1 MTADATRDYLE
12 AISRYP
18 LLTTQQEIQL
28 ARKIA
33 QYMELRDNPSPT
45 PAEQRLI
52 KAGLKARATMVNC
65 NLRLVVHIAKRYT
78 GRIKSMDMLDL
89 CQEGNIGLQRAA
101 EKFDA
106 SRGYKFSTYAYWWIR
121 QSLKRAIDS
130 KERMIKIPIHM
141 IDRIFKALQVE
152 IEFMKE
158 HGRKPSKTEL
168 AKVMGLTVEQL
179 LALVDCNSA
188 HISLDELVTD
198 DGNPLLDLI
207 ASPEVD
213 IDFDLDHSKEHVQLA
228 LSYLTDMEQD
238 IINKRYN
245 QDLTFTAIAKEH
257 NVSRERIRQ
266 RTTRTHRRLRQ
277 LMAKSHVS
285 TTGALI
291 VEDIK

>member
-1 MTADATRDYLE
+1 MTADAMRDYLE

-33 QYMELRDNPSPT
+33 QYMELRDNTSPT

-141 IDRIFKALQVE
+141 IDRTFKALQ
-152 IEFMKE
+152 IETKYMKE

-168 AKVMGLTVEQL
+168 AQVMGLTIEQL
-179 LALVDCNSA
+179 LALVDCNSV

-198 DGNPLLDLI
+198 DGNSLLDLI

-245 QDLTFTAIAKEH
+245 EDLTFTAIAKEH
-257 NVSRERIRQ
+257 NVCRERIRQ
-266 RTTRTHRRLRQ
+266 KITRTHHRLKQ
-277 LMAKSHVS
+277 LMSKSHVS

>member
-1 MTADATRDYLE
+1 MTADATRDYLD

-18 LLTTQQEIQL
+18 LLSTQQEIQL

-33 QYMELRDNPSPT
+33 QYMELRDKPDPT

-168 AKVMGLTVEQL
+168 AEVMGLTVEQL
-179 LALVDCNSA
+179 LALVDCNSV

-198 DGNPLLDLI
+198 DGNSLLDLI

-245 QDLTFTAIAKEH
+245 EDLTFTAIAKDH
-257 NVSRERIRQ
+257 NVCRERIRQ
-266 RTTRTHRRLRQ
+266 KMTSAHRKLGKMMSEYTFPPR
-277 LMAKSHVS
+277 AS
-285 TTGALI
+285 
-291 VEDIK
+291 

>member
-1 MTADATRDYLE
+1 MTADAMRDYLE

-45 PAEQRLI
+45 LAEQRLI

-141 IDRIFKALQVE
+141 IDRTFKALQ
-152 IEFMKE
+152 IETEYMKE

-168 AKVMGLTVEQL
+168 AEVMGLTIEQL
-179 LALVDCNSA
+179 LALVDCNSV
-188 HISLDELVTD
+188 HISLDELITD
-198 DGNPLLDLI
+198 DGNSLLDLI

-213 IDFDLDHSKEHVQLA
+213 IDFDLGHRKEHVQLA

-245 QDLTFTAIAKEH
+245 EDLTFTAIAKDH
-257 NVSRERIRQ
+257 NVCRERIRQ
-266 RTTRTHRRLRQ
+266 KMTSAHRKLGKMMSEYTFPPR
-277 LMAKSHVS
+277 A
-285 TTGALI
+285 T
-291 VEDIK
+291 

>member
-1 MTADATRDYLE
+1 MTADAMRDYLE
-12 AISRYP
+12 NISRYP
-18 LLTTQQEIQL
+18 LLTTQQEIEL

-33 QYMELRDNPSPT
+33 QYMELRDNANPT
-45 PAEQRLI
+45 PAEQRMI

-78 GRIKSMDMLDL
+78 SRIKSMDMLDL

-130 KERMIKIPIHM
+130 KERMIKIPIHI
-141 IDRIFKALQVE
+141 IDRTFKALQIE
-152 IEFMKE
+152 TEFMKE

-168 AKVMGLTVEQL
+168 AKIMGLTIEQL
-179 LALVDCNSA
+179 LALVDCNSV

-198 DGNPLLDLI
+198 DGNSLLDLI
-207 ASPEVD
+207 ANPEID
-213 IDFDLDHSKEHVQLA
+213 IDFDLENKKEHVQLA
-228 LSYLTDMEQD
+228 LSYLTDMEQELID
-238 IINKRYN
+238 KRYQ

-266 RTTRTHRRLRQ
+266 RTTRTHRRLRE
-277 LMAKSHVS
+277 LIFKSHVS
-285 TTGALI
+285 TMGALI

>member
-1 MTADATRDYLE
+1 MTADAMRDYLE

-141 IDRIFKALQVE
+141 IDRTFKALQ
-152 IEFMKE
+152 IETEYMKE

-168 AKVMGLTVEQL
+168 AEVMGLTLDQL
-179 LALVDCNSA
+179 LLLVDCNAA
-188 HISLDELVTD
+188 HQSLDVLITD

-207 ASPEVD
+207 ASPTEELYEPD
-213 IDFDLDHSKEHVQLA
+213 CDKEHLQLA
-228 LSYLTDMEQD
+228 MFYLNDNEQD
-238 IINKRYN
+238 LISKRYGLGP
-245 QDLTFTAIAKEH
+245 DEPEPLVLSKIAVECG
-257 NVSRERIRQ
+257 VSRERVRQ
-266 RTTRTHRRLRQ
+266 RLDIACNKLK
-277 LMAKSHVS
+277 LMMQEYSFPPRAC
-285 TTGALI
+285 
-291 VEDIK
+291 

>member
-1 MTADATRDYLE
+1 MTADAMRDYLE

-168 AKVMGLTVEQL
+168 AEVMGLTIEQL
-179 LALVDCNSA
+179 LALVDCNSV

-198 DGNPLLDLI
+198 DGNSLLDLI
-207 ASPEVD
+207 ACPEVD

-245 QDLTFTAIAKEH
+245 EDLTFTAIAKDH
-257 NVSRERIRQ
+257 NVCRERIRQ
-266 RTTRTHRRLRQ
+266 KMTSAHRKLGKMMSEYTFPPR
-277 LMAKSHVS
+277 AS
-285 TTGALI
+285 
-291 VEDIK
+291 

>member
-1 MTADATRDYLE
+1 MTADAMRDYLE

-33 QYMELRDNPSPT
+33 QYMELRDNTNPT

-141 IDRIFKALQVE
+141 IDRTFKALQ
-152 IEFMKE
+152 IETEYMKE

-168 AKVMGLTVEQL
+168 AQVMGLTIEQL
-179 LALVDCNSA
+179 LALVDCNSV

-198 DGNPLLDLI
+198 DGNSLLDLI

-245 QDLTFTAIAKEH
+245 EDLTFTAIAKDH
-257 NVSRERIRQ
+257 NVCRERIRQ
-266 RTTRTHRRLRQ
+266 KITRTHRRLKQ
-277 LMAKSHVS
+277 LMSKSHVS
-285 TTGALI
+285 TTGVLI

>member
-1 MTADATRDYLE
+1 MTADAMRDYLE

-18 LLTTQQEIQL
+18 LLSTQQEIQL

-33 QYMELRDNPSPT
+33 QYMELRDNTNPT

-130 KERMIKIPIHM
+130 KERMIKIPIHI
-141 IDRIFKALQVE
+141 IDRTFKALQ
-152 IEFMKE
+152 IETEYMKE

-168 AKVMGLTVEQL
+168 AQVMGLTIEQL

-188 HISLDELVTD
+188 HISLDELITD
-198 DGNPLLDLI
+198 DGNSLLDLI

-213 IDFDLDHSKEHVQLA
+213 IDFDLDRSKEHVQLA

-238 IINKRYN
+238 MINKRYN
-245 QDLTFTAIAKEH
+245 EDLTLTAIAKEH
-257 NVSRERIRQ
+257 NVCRERIRQ
-266 RTTRTHRRLRQ
+266 RMARTHRRLNR
-277 LMAKSHVS
+277 LMSKSHVS
-285 TTGALI
+285 TTGVLI

>member
-1 MTADATRDYLE
+1 MTADAMRDYLE

-141 IDRIFKALQVE
+141 IDRTFKALQ
-152 IEFMKE
+152 IETEYMKA

-168 AKVMGLTVEQL
+168 AKVMGLTIEQL
-179 LALVDCNSA
+179 LALVDCNSI

-198 DGNPLLDLI
+198 DGNSLLDLI

-245 QDLTFTAIAKEH
+245 EDLTFTAIAKDH
-257 NVSRERIRQ
+257 NVCRERIRQ
-266 RTTRTHRRLRQ
+266 KMTSAHRKLGKMMSEYTFPPR
-277 LMAKSHVS
+277 AS
-285 TTGALI
+285 
-291 VEDIK
+291 

>member
-1 MTADATRDYLE
+1 MTADAMRDYLE

-18 LLTTQQEIQL
+18 LLSTQQEIQL

-33 QYMELRDNPSPT
+33 QYMELRDNPNPT

-141 IDRIFKALQVE
+141 IDRMFKALQIE
-152 IEFMKE
+152 TEFMKE

-168 AKVMGLTVEQL
+168 ADIMGLTVEQL
-179 LALVDCNSA
+179 LALVDCSNA
-188 HISLDELVTD
+188 HVSLDEFITD
-198 DGNPLLDLI
+198 DGNSLLDLI
-207 ASPEVD
+207 ASPQVD
-213 IDFDLDHSKEHVQLA
+213 IDYDLDHSKEHVQLA

-238 IINKRYN
+238 MINKRYH
-245 QDLTFTAIAKEH
+245 QDLTFTAIAKDH
-257 NVSRERIRQ
+257 NVCRERIRQ
-266 RTTRTHRRLRQ
+266 RMVRTHRRLKR
-277 LMAKSHVS
+277 LMSKSHVS
-285 TTGALI
+285 TTGGLI

>member
-1 MTADATRDYLE
+1 MTADAMRDYLE

-101 EKFDA
+101 EKFEA

-168 AKVMGLTVEQL
+168 AEVMGLTIEQL

-198 DGNPLLDLI
+198 DGNSLLDLI

-213 IDFDLDHSKEHVQLA
+213 IDYDLDYSKEHVQLA

-238 IINKRYN
+238 LINKRYN

>member
-1 MTADATRDYLE
+1 MTADAMRDYLE

-152 IEFMKE
+152 IEYMKE

-198 DGNPLLDLI
+198 DGNSLLDLI

-213 IDFDLDHSKEHVQLA
+213 IDYDLDHSKEHVQLA

-238 IINKRYN
+238 LINKRYN

-277 LMAKSHVS
+277 LMARIYVS

>member
-1 MTADATRDYLE
+1 MTADAMRDYLE

-18 LLTTQQEIQL
+18 LLSTQQEIQL

-168 AKVMGLTVEQL
+168 AEVMGLTVEQL

-213 IDFDLDHSKEHVQLA
+213 IDYDLDHSKEHVQLA

>member
-1 MTADATRDYLE
+1 MTADAMRDYLE

-152 IEFMKE
+152 IEYMKE

-198 DGNPLLDLI
+198 DGNSLLDLI

-213 IDFDLDHSKEHVQLA
+213 IDYDLDHSKEHVQLA

-238 IINKRYN
+238 MINKRYN
-245 QDLTFTAIAKEH
+245 EDLTLTAIAKG
-257 NVSRERIRQ
+257 
-266 RTTRTHRRLRQ
+266 T
-277 LMAKSHVS
+277 
-285 TTGALI
+285 
-291 VEDIK
+291 

>member
-1 MTADATRDYLE
+1 
-12 AISRYP
+12 
-18 LLTTQQEIQL
+18 
-28 ARKIA
+28 
-33 QYMELRDNPSPT
+33 
-45 PAEQRLI
+45 
-52 KAGLKARATMVNC
+52 MVNC

-141 IDRIFKALQVE
+141 IDRTFKALQ
-152 IEFMKE
+152 IETEYMKE

-168 AKVMGLTVEQL
+168 AQVMGLTIEQL

-188 HISLDELVTD
+188 HISLDELVKD
-198 DGNPLLDLI
+198 DGNSLLDLI

-213 IDFDLDHSKEHVQLA
+213 IDFDLDRSKEHVQLA
-228 LSYLTDMEQD
+228 LSYLTDIEQD

-245 QDLTFTAIAKEH
+245 EDLTFTAIAKEH
-257 NVSRERIRQ
+257 NVCRERIRQ
-266 RTTRTHRRLRQ
+266 KITRAHRRLKQ
-277 LMAKSHVS
+277 LMSKSHVS

-291 VEDIK
+291 VEDMK

>member
-1 MTADATRDYLE
+1 MTADAMRDYLE

-141 IDRIFKALQVE
+141 IDRTFKALQ
-152 IEFMKE
+152 IETEYMKE

-168 AKVMGLTVEQL
+168 AKVMGLTIEQL

-188 HISLDELVTD
+188 HISLDELITD
-198 DGNPLLDLI
+198 DGNSLLDLI

-213 IDFDLDHSKEHVQLA
+213 IDYDLDHSKEHVQLA

-238 IINKRYN
+238 LINKRYN

-277 LMAKSHVS
+277 LMSKSHVS

>member
-1 MTADATRDYLE
+1 MTADAMRDYLE

-18 LLTTQQEIQL
+18 LLSTQQEIQL

-152 IEFMKE
+152 IEYMKK

-168 AKVMGLTVEQL
+168 AEVMGLTVEQL
-179 LALVDCNSA
+179 LALVDCNSV

-198 DGNPLLDLI
+198 DGNSLLDLI

-245 QDLTFTAIAKEH
+245 EDLTFTAIAKDH
-257 NVSRERIRQ
+257 NVCRERIRQ
-266 RTTRTHRRLRQ
+266 KMTSAHRKLGKMMSEYTFPPR
-277 LMAKSHVS
+277 AS
-285 TTGALI
+285 
-291 VEDIK
+291 

>member
-1 MTADATRDYLE
+1 MTADAMRDYLE

-33 QYMELRDNPSPT
+33 QYMELRDNTSPT

-141 IDRIFKALQVE
+141 IDRTFKALQ
-152 IEFMKE
+152 IETEYMKE

-168 AKVMGLTVEQL
+168 AQVMGLTIEQL
-179 LALVDCNSA
+179 LALVDCNSV
-188 HISLDELVTD
+188 HISLDELITD
-198 DGNPLLDLI
+198 DGNSLLDLI

-245 QDLTFTAIAKEH
+245 EDLTFTAIAKEH
-257 NVSRERIRQ
+257 NVCRERIRQ
-266 RTTRTHRRLRQ
+266 KITRTHRRLRQ
-277 LMAKSHVS
+277 LMSKSHVS
-285 TTGALI
+285 TTGVLI

>member
-18 LLTTQQEIQL
+18 LLSTQQEIQL

-152 IEFMKE
+152 IEYMKE

-168 AKVMGLTVEQL
+168 AEVMGLTIEQL

-198 DGNPLLDLI
+198 DGNSLLDLI

-213 IDFDLDHSKEHVQLA
+213 IDYDLDYSKEHVQLA

-238 IINKRYN
+238 LINKRYN

-277 LMAKSHVS
+277 LMSEY
-285 TTGALI
+285 TFPPRAL
-291 VEDIK
+291 

>member
-1 MTADATRDYLE
+1 MTADAMRDYLE

-141 IDRIFKALQVE
+141 IDRTFKALQ
-152 IEFMKE
+152 IETEYMKE

-168 AKVMGLTVEQL
+168 AKVMGLTIEQL

-188 HISLDELVTD
+188 HISLDELITD
-198 DGNPLLDLI
+198 DGNSLLDLI

-238 IINKRYN
+238 LINKRYN

-277 LMAKSHVS
+277 LMSKSHVS

>member
-1 MTADATRDYLE
+1 MTADAMRDYLE

-33 QYMELRDNPSPT
+33 QYMELRDNTNPT

-130 KERMIKIPIHM
+130 KERMIKIPIHI
-141 IDRIFKALQVE
+141 IDRTFKALQ
-152 IEFMKE
+152 IETEYMKE

-168 AKVMGLTVEQL
+168 AQVMGLTIEQL

-188 HISLDELVTD
+188 HISLDELITD
-198 DGNPLLDLI
+198 DGNSLLDLI

-213 IDFDLDHSKEHVQLA
+213 IDFDLDRSKEHVQLA

-245 QDLTFTAIAKEH
+245 EDLTFTAIAKEH
-257 NVSRERIRQ
+257 NVCRERIRQ
-266 RTTRTHRRLRQ
+266 KITRTHRRLKQ
-277 LMAKSHVS
+277 LMSKSHVS
-285 TTGALI
+285 TTGVLI

>member
-1 MTADATRDYLE
+1 MTADAMRDYLE

-33 QYMELRDNPSPT
+33 QYMELRDNTSPT

-141 IDRIFKALQVE
+141 IDRTFKALQ
-152 IEFMKE
+152 IETEYMKE

-168 AKVMGLTVEQL
+168 AQVMGLTIEQL

-188 HISLDELVTD
+188 HISLDELVKD
-198 DGNPLLDLI
+198 DGNSLLDLI

-245 QDLTFTAIAKEH
+245 EDLTFTAIAKEH
-257 NVSRERIRQ
+257 NVCRERIRQ
-266 RTTRTHRRLRQ
+266 KMTSAHRKLGKIMSEYTFPPR
-277 LMAKSHVS
+277 AS
-285 TTGALI
+285 
-291 VEDIK
+291 

>member
-1 MTADATRDYLE
+1 MTADAMRDYLE

-18 LLTTQQEIQL
+18 LLSTQQEIQL

-33 QYMELRDNPSPT
+33 QYMELRDNTSPT

-141 IDRIFKALQVE
+141 IDRTFKALQ
-152 IEFMKE
+152 IETEYMKE

-168 AKVMGLTVEQL
+168 AQVMGLTIEQL
-179 LALVDCNSA
+179 LALVDCNSV
-188 HISLDELVTD
+188 HISLDELITD
-198 DGNPLLDLI
+198 DGNSLLDLI

-245 QDLTFTAIAKEH
+245 EDLTFTAIAKDH
-257 NVSRERIRQ
+257 NVCRERIRQ
-266 RTTRTHRRLRQ
+266 KITRTHRRLKQ
-277 LMAKSHVS
+277 LMSKSHVS
-285 TTGALI
+285 TTGVLI

>member
-1 MTADATRDYLE
+1 MTADAMRDYLE

-18 LLTTQQEIQL
+18 LLSTQQEIQL

-141 IDRIFKALQVE
+141 IDRTFKALQ
-152 IEFMKE
+152 IETEYMKE

-168 AKVMGLTVEQL
+168 AKVMGLTIEQL
-179 LALVDCNSA
+179 LALVDCNSV
-188 HISLDELVTD
+188 HISLDELITD
-198 DGNPLLDLI
+198 DGNSLLDLI

-213 IDFDLDHSKEHVQLA
+213 IDYDLDHSKEHVQLA

-238 IINKRYN
+238 LINKRYN

-277 LMAKSHVS
+277 LMSKSHVS

>member
-1 MTADATRDYLE
+1 MTADATRDYLD

-18 LLTTQQEIQL
+18 LLSTQQEIQL

-33 QYMELRDNPSPT
+33 QYMELRDKPDPT

-168 AKVMGLTVEQL
+168 AKVMGLTIEQL

-188 HISLDELVTD
+188 HISLDELITD
-198 DGNPLLDLI
+198 DGNSLLDLI

-213 IDFDLDHSKEHVQLA
+213 IDYDLDHSKEHVQLA

-238 IINKRYN
+238 LINKRYN
-245 QDLTFTAIAKEH
+245 QDLTFTAIAKEQ

>member
-1 MTADATRDYLE
+1 MTADAMRDYLE

-168 AKVMGLTVEQL
+168 AEVMGLTVEQL

-213 IDFDLDHSKEHVQLA
+213 IDYDLDHSKEHVQLA

>member
-1 MTADATRDYLE
+1 MTADAMRDYLE

-33 QYMELRDNPSPT
+33 QYMELRDNTSPT
-45 PAEQRLI
+45 LAEQRLI

-141 IDRIFKALQVE
+141 IDRTFKALQ
-152 IEFMKE
+152 IETEYMKE

-168 AKVMGLTVEQL
+168 AQVMGLTIEQL

-188 HISLDELVTD
+188 HISLDELITD
-198 DGNPLLDLI
+198 DGNSLLDLI

-213 IDFDLDHSKEHVQLA
+213 IDFDLDRSKEHVQLA

-238 IINKRYN
+238 MINKRYN
-245 QDLTFTAIAKEH
+245 EDLTLTAIAKEH
-257 NVSRERIRQ
+257 NVCRERIRQ
-266 RTTRTHRRLRQ
+266 RMARTHRRLNR
-277 LMAKSHVS
+277 LMSKSHVS

>member
-1 MTADATRDYLE
+1 MTADAMRDYLE

-33 QYMELRDNPSPT
+33 QYMELRDKPSPT

-168 AKVMGLTVEQL
+168 AEVMGLTIEQL

-198 DGNPLLDLI
+198 DGNSLLDLI

-213 IDFDLDHSKEHVQLA
+213 IDYDLDYSKEHVQLA

-238 IINKRYN
+238 LINKRYN

-277 LMAKSHVS
+277 LMSEY
-285 TTGALI
+285 TFPPRAL
-291 VEDIK
+291 

>member
-1 MTADATRDYLE
+1 MTADAMRDYLE

-33 QYMELRDNPSPT
+33 QYMELRDNPNPT

-78 GRIKSMDMLDL
+78 ARIKSMDLIDL
-89 CQEGNIGLQRAA
+89 CQEGSIGLQRAA

-141 IDRIFKALQVE
+141 IDRTFKALQ
-152 IEFMKE
+152 IETEYMKE

-168 AKVMGLTVEQL
+168 AEVMGLTLDQL
-179 LALVDCNSA
+179 LLLVDCNAA
-188 HISLDELVTD
+188 HQSLDVLITD
-198 DGNPLLDLI
+198 GC
-207 ASPEVD
+207 
-213 IDFDLDHSKEHVQLA
+213 
-228 LSYLTDMEQD
+228 
-238 IINKRYN
+238 
-245 QDLTFTAIAKEH
+245 
-257 NVSRERIRQ
+257 RI
-266 RTTRTHRRLRQ
+266 
-277 LMAKSHVS
+277 
-285 TTGALI
+285 
-291 VEDIK
+291 

>member
-1 MTADATRDYLE
+1 
-12 AISRYP
+12 
-18 LLTTQQEIQL
+18 
-28 ARKIA
+28 
-33 QYMELRDNPSPT
+33 
-45 PAEQRLI
+45 
-52 KAGLKARATMVNC
+52 
-65 NLRLVVHIAKRYT
+65 
-78 GRIKSMDMLDL
+78 MDMLDL

-152 IEFMKE
+152 IEYMKE

-198 DGNPLLDLI
+198 DGNSLLDLI

-213 IDFDLDHSKEHVQLA
+213 IDYDLDYSKEHVQLA

-238 IINKRYN
+238 LINKRYN

-277 LMAKSHVS
+277 LMSEY
-285 TTGALI
+285 TFPPRAL
-291 VEDIK
+291 

>member
-152 IEFMKE
+152 IEYMKE

-168 AKVMGLTVEQL
+168 AKVMGLTIEQL

-238 IINKRYN
+238 LINKRYN

>member
-1 MTADATRDYLE
+1 MTADAMRDYLE

-168 AKVMGLTVEQL
+168 AEVMGLTIEQL
-179 LALVDCNSA
+179 LALVDCNSV

-198 DGNPLLDLI
+198 DGNSLLDLI

-213 IDFDLDHSKEHVQLA
+213 IDFDLDHTKEHVQLA

-245 QDLTFTAIAKEH
+245 EDLTFTAIAKDH
-257 NVSRERIRQ
+257 NVCRERIRQ
-266 RTTRTHRRLRQ
+266 KMTSAHRKLGKMMSEYTFPPR
-277 LMAKSHVS
+277 AS
-285 TTGALI
+285 
-291 VEDIK
+291 

>member
-1 MTADATRDYLE
+1 MTADAMRDYLE

-168 AKVMGLTVEQL
+168 AEVMGLTIEQL
-179 LALVDCNSA
+179 LALVDCNSI

-198 DGNPLLDLI
+198 DGNSLLDLI

-213 IDFDLDHSKEHVQLA
+213 IDYDLDHNKKHVQLA

-245 QDLTFTAIAKEH
+245 EDLTFTAIAKDH
-257 NVSRERIRQ
+257 NVCRERIRQ
-266 RTTRTHRRLRQ
+266 KMTSAHRKLGKMMSEYTFPPR
-277 LMAKSHVS
+277 A
-285 TTGALI
+285 T
-291 VEDIK
+291 

>member
-1 MTADATRDYLE
+1 MTADAMRDYLE

-33 QYMELRDNPSPT
+33 QYMELRDNTNPT

-141 IDRIFKALQVE
+141 IDRTFKALQ
-152 IEFMKE
+152 IETEYMKE

-168 AKVMGLTVEQL
+168 AEVMGLTIEQL
-179 LALVDCNSA
+179 LALVDCNSV

-198 DGNPLLDLI
+198 DGNSLLDLI

-245 QDLTFTAIAKEH
+245 EDLTFTAIAKDH
-257 NVSRERIRQ
+257 NVCRERIRQ
-266 RTTRTHRRLRQ
+266 KMTSAHRKLGKMMSEYTFPPR
-277 LMAKSHVS
+277 AS
-285 TTGALI
+285 
-291 VEDIK
+291 

>member
-33 QYMELRDNPSPT
+33 QYMELRDKPDPT

-152 IEFMKE
+152 IEYMKE

-168 AKVMGLTVEQL
+168 AKVMGLTIEQL

-198 DGNPLLDLI
+198 DGNSLLDLI

-213 IDFDLDHSKEHVQLA
+213 IDYDLDHSKEHVQLA

-238 IINKRYN
+238 LINKRYN

-291 VEDIK
+291 VEDIN

>member
-1 MTADATRDYLE
+1 MTADAMRDYLE

-152 IEFMKE
+152 IEYMKK

-168 AKVMGLTVEQL
+168 AEVMNLTVEQL
-179 LALVDCNSA
+179 LALVDCNSV

-198 DGNPLLDLI
+198 DGNSLLDLI

-213 IDFDLDHSKEHVQLA
+213 IDYDLDYSKEHVQLA

-238 IINKRYN
+238 LINKRYN

-277 LMAKSHVS
+277 LMSEY
-285 TTGALI
+285 TFPPRAL
-291 VEDIK
+291 

>member
-1 MTADATRDYLE
+1 MTADAMRDYLE

-45 PAEQRLI
+45 LAEQRLI

-106 SRGYKFSTYAYWWIR
+106 ARGYKFSTYAYWWIR

-141 IDRIFKALQVE
+141 IDRTFKALQ
-152 IEFMKE
+152 IETEYMKE

-168 AKVMGLTVEQL
+168 AEVMGLTIEQL
-179 LALVDCNSA
+179 LALVDCNSI

-198 DGNPLLDLI
+198 DGNSLLDLI

-245 QDLTFTAIAKEH
+245 EDLTFTAIAKDH
-257 NVSRERIRQ
+257 NVCRERIRQ
-266 RTTRTHRRLRQ
+266 KMTSAHRKLGKMMSEYTFPPR
-277 LMAKSHVS
+277 AS
-285 TTGALI
+285 
-291 VEDIK
+291 

>member
-1 MTADATRDYLE
+1 MTADAMRDYLE

-152 IEFMKE
+152 IEYMKE

-168 AKVMGLTVEQL
+168 AKVMGLTIEQL

-198 DGNPLLDLI
+198 DGNSLLDLI

-213 IDFDLDHSKEHVQLA
+213 IDYDLDYSKEHVQLA

-238 IINKRYN
+238 LINKRYN